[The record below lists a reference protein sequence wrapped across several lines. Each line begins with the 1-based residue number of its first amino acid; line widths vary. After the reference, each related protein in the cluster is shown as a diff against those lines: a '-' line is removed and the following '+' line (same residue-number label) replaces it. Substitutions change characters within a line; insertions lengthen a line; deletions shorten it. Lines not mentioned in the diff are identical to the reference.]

1 MNLKNYISIFFI
13 SFLVSCNGNAPINT
27 QVQLSDGIIEGSQE
41 GTLKKYLGI
50 PYAAPPVND
59 LRWTPPVNVN
69 SWDGILDTK
78 KYSKICYQPHQPTE
92 FYDDGYD
99 LSAMD
104 EDCLYLNVW
113 TRAKNTS
120 DNLPVMVWIHG
131 GALVWGS
138 GGEEY
143 TGKELTK
150 KDIVLVTINYRLG
163 PLGFFAHPELSKEN
177 QGSSGNQGYR
187 DQVAALKWVQE
198 NIREFG
204 GNPDNVTI
212 FGESAGSWSVN
223 VMQATPLSKGL
234 FHKAIGQ
241 SGARLIPLTYLKQ
254 NTPYSDSAE
263 NLGLSL
269 AKNISG
275 MANPSLGDLRKLD
288 AAEIIYNLK
297 NDPLYLTNF
306 DALTVIDGEV
316 IPKDISKIFLE
327 GAQANVPVL
336 LGSTADEATT
346 FAPSI
351 LNPSSATLLKY
362 VDLTP
367 ASIVEVL
374 PNVSE
379 RIYDLYPAQNEKE
392 AKSSWIDF
400 TTDAMF
406 TAPMQKWA
414 QLMSSVDSLV
424 YLYLWDWYPSVSG
437 SKDLKAFHAAEVPYV
452 FGDFDMFNI
461 DVSEEDLIFSQLMM
475 DMWTNFAK
483 TGNPVPEGDFNWPNY
498 TKGSQDYLIL
508 GKTIENRKGLREEK
522 VKLINEAY
530 EKSRIIISN

>member
-1 MNLKNYISIFFI
+1 MNFKSFISIFFI

-27 QVQLSDGIIEGSQE
+27 QVQLSDGIIEGFQE

-50 PYAAPPVND
+50 PYAAPPIND
-59 LRWTPPVNVN
+59 LRWAPPGNVN
-69 SWDGILDTK
+69 AWDGILDTK
-78 KYSKICYQPHQPTE
+78 KFSKICYQPHQPTE

-113 TRAKNTS
+113 TRAEKVS
-120 DNLPVMVWIHG
+120 ENLPVMVWIHG

-177 QGSSGNQGYR
+177 KGSSGNQGYR
-187 DQVAALKWVQE
+187 DQVAALKWVQK
-198 NIREFG
+198 NIKKFG

-254 NTPYSDSAE
+254 KTPYSDSAE
-263 NLGLSL
+263 NLGLNL

-275 MANPSLGDLRKLD
+275 MDKPSLDDLRKLNPN
-288 AAEIIYNLK
+288 EIINNLK

-351 LNPSSATLLKY
+351 LNPASANLLKY
-362 VDLTP
+362 VDFTP

-379 RIYDLYPAQNEKE
+379 KIYDLYPSKNEEE
-392 AKSSWIDF
+392 AKSSWINF

-414 QLMSSVDSLV
+414 QLMSSVDSPV
-424 YLYLWDWYPSVSG
+424 YLYLWDWYPSVNG

-452 FGDFDMFNI
+452 FGDFGMFKI
-461 DVSEEDLIFSQLMM
+461 DVSKEDLIFSQLMM

-483 TGNPVPEGDFNWPNY
+483 TGNPIPEGDFNWPNY

>member
-1 MNLKNYISIFFI
+1 MKIKNFI
-13 SFLVSCNGNAPINT
+13 LILCIALLASCNKDIPIQK
-27 QVQLSDGIIEGSQE
+27 QVHVTGGLIEGSQE

-50 PYAAPPVND
+50 PYSAPPINE
-59 LRWTPPVNVN
+59 LRWAPPSDVNA
-69 SWDGILDTK
+69 WEGTLDTK
-78 KYSKICYQPHQPTE
+78 KFSKICYQPHMNTE

-99 LSAMD
+99 LSVMD

-113 TRAKNTS
+113 TRAKNIS
-120 DNLPVMVWIHG
+120 ENLPVMVWIHG

-143 TGKELTK
+143 PGNELTK

-177 QGSSGNQGYR
+177 NGSSGNQGYR
-187 DQVAALKWVQE
+187 DQVAALEWVQE
-198 NIREFG
+198 NIHKFG

-241 SGARLIPLTYLKQ
+241 SGARLLPLTYLKQ
-254 NTPYSDSAE
+254 KTPYSDSAE

-275 MANPSLGDLRKLD
+275 MDNPSLQDLRKLD
-288 AAEIIYNLK
+288 AVEIINNLK

-306 DALTVIDGEV
+306 DALTVIDGDV

-327 GAQANVPVL
+327 GAQANIPVL

-346 FAPSI
+346 FAPSV
-351 LNPSSATLLKY
+351 LNPSSANLLKY

-379 RIYDLYPAQNEKE
+379 KIYDLYPSQNEEE
-392 AKSSWIDF
+392 AKTSWIDF

-414 QLMSSVDSLV
+414 QLMGSVDSLV
-424 YLYLWDWYPSVSG
+424 YLYLWDWHPSING
-437 SKDLKAFHAAEVPYV
+437 SKDLKAFHAGEVPYV
-452 FGDFDMFNI
+452 FGDFKMFNI
-461 DVSEEDLIFSQLMM
+461 DVSEDDLIFSQLMM

-483 TGNPVPEGDFNWPNY
+483 TGNPVPDGKFNWPNY
-498 TKGSQDYLIL
+498 TEESKDYLIL
-508 GKTIENRKGLREEK
+508 GKTINNKKGLREEK

-530 EKSRIIISN
+530 EKSRIIISD

>member
-69 SWDGILDTK
+69 SWEGILDTK